1 MKHFFS
7 CLLKKLGGSCNVCRR
22 LCAEVACCSFTLYMQ
37 AWAIF
42 SSNHLQKRDSK
53 LFIEPVRCDVR
64 VGLIKS
70 SEIAKI
76 SKCLSKSSETSRK
89 RRGEN
94 LFWIKT
100 ETCSDKS
107 YKSLIQASK
116 TNMLLSV
123 RAAQHLICS
132 TEVEM
137 KWTPSPFS
145 YHASIDF
152 SSLRCFP
159 LPLATPL

>member
-1 MKHFFS
+1 MKDFFS
-7 CLLKKLGGSCNVCRR
+7 CLWKKLGGSCNVCRR

-37 AWAIF
+37 AWTIF

-53 LFIEPVRCDVR
+53 LFFELVRCGVR

-100 ETCSDKS
+100 ETNLI
-107 YKSLIQASK
+107 SLWFKQVK
-116 TNMLLSV
+116 PTCLLSV